1 MRGDKAVRVCLGIVA
16 AGVVVVVGAKV
27 ASDKLFE
34 QPLIDG
40 CSAHVLDMT
49 TRLSVE
55 EAENAALISALSVQR
70 GMPARAATIAL
81 AAAFQE
87 SGLRNIDYGDRDSV
101 GLFQQRPSQGWGT
114 PEEILDPY
122 YATSRFYAA
131 LAKIDGYDAMEI
143 ADAAQRVQ
151 NSADGAAYAQHETG
165 ARALASS
172 LTGET
177 PAAFSCELREAPTT
191 ADPDGLR
198 RELTKAFG
206 VAIDGTRA
214 ADASRSSTAAGD
226 VRSGGQRTTLGDGE
240 GGDDAVGGNGVR
252 GGNGGDGA
260 GAAGG
265 AGGEDGA
272 AGGAGGGSDDRTVDI
287 TVGDAAP
294 SYGWSVAQWAV
305 AYSQRFGV
313 VSVAYG
319 DYTWS
324 AAESTEGW
332 RQVDAPAPADRIRI
346 ELATG

>member
-1 MRGDKAVRVCLGIVA
+1 MRGGKAVRVCLGIVA
-16 AGVVVVVGAKV
+16 AGVVVVVGAKI

-49 TRLSVE
+49 TRLTVE

-81 AAAFQE
+81 ATAFQE

-214 ADASRSSTAAGD
+214 ADASRSSTATGNE
-226 VRSGGQRTTLGDGE
+226 RSGGRRTTLGDGE
-240 GGDDAVGGNGVR
+240 GGDDAVGE
-252 GGNGGDGA
+252 D

-272 AGGAGGGSDDRTVDI
+272 AGSAGGGSDDRTVDI

-305 AYSQRFGV
+305 AYSQRFGI

-319 DYTWS
+319 DYAWS

-332 RQVDAPAPADRIRI
+332 RQVDEPTPADRIRI